1 MKTEILLW
9 VSVLLQ
15 AIAIIVLSSKV
26 SMMDKVLH
34 ATARKVAFDS
44 LREIRTIAE
53 QKGMSVEEFMGNDEQ
68 AIESFKQAEAH
79 IEEEI
84 KADTEEVMNKW
95 NLH

>member
-9 VSVLLQ
+9 ISVLLQ

-26 SMMDKVLH
+26 SMMDKVLY

-44 LREIRTIAE
+44 LQEIRSLAE
-53 QKGMSVEEFMGNDEQ
+53 QKGMSVEEFLENDEQ
-68 AIESFKQAEAH
+68 TIESFKH

>member
-9 VSVLLQ
+9 ISVLLQ
-15 AIAIIVLSSKV
+15 AIAIIVLSSKI

-44 LREIRTIAE
+44 LREIKDLAE
-53 QKGMSVEEFMGNDEQ
+53 QSGMSVKEFIGDDKVAYEAYKHAEEQ
-68 AIESFKQAEAH
+68 

-84 KADTEEVMNKW
+84 KADTEEVMDKW
-95 NLH
+95 NLR